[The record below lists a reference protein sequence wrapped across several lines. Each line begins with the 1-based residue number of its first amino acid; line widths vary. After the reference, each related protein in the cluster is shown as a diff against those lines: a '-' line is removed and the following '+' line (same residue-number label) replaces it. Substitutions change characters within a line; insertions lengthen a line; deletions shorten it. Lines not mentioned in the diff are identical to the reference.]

1 MSDRRWTF
9 FGTSPSVAWL
19 RALAP
24 GLLDSQRLI
33 LTKPP
38 KASLVFAAGTTEEVV
53 RAVAEQAVADGV
65 YDITVAQVD
74 WPPVPAEETVHYY
87 EPDAG
92 DGP

>member
-1 MSDRRWTF
+1 MSDTRWTF

-24 GLLDSQRLI
+24 DLLESQRLI
-33 LTKPP
+33 LTNPP
-38 KASLVFAAGTTEEVV
+38 KASLIFAAGTPEEVV

-74 WPPVPAEETVHYY
+74 WPPVPVEETARYY
-87 EPDAG
+87 EPRG
-92 DGP
+92 DEDS